1 MCPGRRIVMIMILL
15 CIYLCSVWLDM
26 SISCSIQH
34 PLRWEGQIEK
44 LECSRVA
51 AFSSS
56 SCSFRPCI
64 PALVCFIHFWVTRA
78 SCLYLC
84 NGNFLIYTK
93 VGRGVGLITQ
103 SKQLSAHCVF
113 LVSSVPTSQPLF
125 LLLKANS
132 YGTFYFVKVSLYQ
145 HAISLKVKGPCL
157 FHHHIPSS
165 AST

>member
-1 MCPGRRIVMIMILL
+1 MILL

-26 SISCSIQH
+26 SVSSSIQH
-34 PLRWEGQIEK
+34 PLRWEGQFGK
-44 LECSRVA
+44 LECRRVA

-56 SCSFRPCI
+56 SCSFMPCI

-84 NGNFLIYTK
+84 NGNFLTYTK

-103 SKQLSAHCVF
+103 SKQSSVRYVF
-113 LVSSVPTSQPLF
+113 LVSSVPTSQPYFF
-125 LLLKANS
+125 LLFKANS

-157 FHHHIPSS
+157 FHHIPSS